1 MHCSLSISTHS
12 LFADLCECGINM
24 LLFCNVSLRLTS
36 DFSHVNNET
45 DDPHVQG
52 IEETRWHMA
61 AHRVDTQHLEILTLF
76 LFLSPPH
83 PPHHRLLTKNLLF
96 NLPIWSLLTGVTLPF
111 QYPVIHHVS
120 ITNTLGQGKNSALG
134 NGWIKQQVLRGR
146 WSTLASGCSSQLLS
160 DLEYIK
166 KLGDP
171 QLLGFCTVKKE
182 KNPSLCFM
190 NNENIGLQP
199 LKYTEGSLCLLLVFH
214 IVCLVLLPVISSS
227 YFNPPLHLFS
237 LI

>member
-1 MHCSLSISTHS
+1 MKQTIPTCRGSRRHTGIWQHRESRLNTSRYS
-12 LFADLCECGINM
+12 LFS
-24 LLFCNVSLRLTS
+24 FFSLR
-36 DFSHVNNET
+36 H
-45 DDPHVQG
+45 
-52 IEETRWHMA
+52 
-61 AHRVDTQHLEILTLF
+61 ILPTTA
-76 LFLSPPH
+76 SQP
-83 PPHHRLLTKNLLF
+83 KNLLF

-171 QLLGFCTVKKE
+171 QPLGSCTVKKNR
-182 KNPSLCFM
+182 KIHLSASWIMKILAYSL
-190 NNENIGLQP
+190 
-199 LKYTEGSLCLLLVFH
+199 
-214 IVCLVLLPVISSS
+214 
-227 YFNPPLHLFS
+227 
-237 LI
+237 